1 MWPDPHSASP
11 STGLPAPGQKC
22 AVTACLQP
30 APGGAVLAVWDLSQ
44 SLVTLARTSV
54 VTVGD
59 GVKASIKI
67 SLR

>member
-1 MWPDPHSASP
+1 M
-11 STGLPAPGQKC
+11 
-22 AVTACLQP
+22 
-30 APGGAVLAVWDLSQ
+30 LAVRVLSQ